1 MKTVFALVGF
11 LGSAAGFQ
19 SAMPK
24 PSQPLTVVQGGRTA
38 TPLGRVS
45 TKEGKAVKID
55 AVKEQ
60 LENAMLVFA
69 VPSAGLTVNQMSSFR
84 NRLPE
89 SAKAMVVKNKLMER
103 CVAFPWFL
111 IFLFGIERAFLPY
124 YFPSFQY
131 HRVVLTSARKKRKKI
146 THTEHALRTK
156 SGRRSTTCSPWR
168 TCGSS
173 WKRMGFARRWR
184 GTMLG

>member
-69 VPSAGLTVNQMSSFR
+69 VPSAGLTVTQMSSFR

-111 IFLFGIERAFLPY
+111 IFLSKEPSSPTTFLH
-124 YFPSFQY
+124 FNTIALSS
-131 HRVVLTSARKKRKKI
+131 HLHAKNEKKL
-146 THTEHALRTK
+146 HTQSMR
-156 SGRRSTTCSPWR
+156 
-168 TCGSS
+168 
-173 WKRMGFARRWR
+173 
-184 GTMLG
+184 